1 MRDKITGLWLLIVL
15 FPFMLKVVFVE
26 PVRYWWK
33 WRHEDV
39 R

>member
-1 MRDKITGLWLLIVL
+1 MHDRLIGLGLLIAL